1 MNVKVS
7 EAKGQVLDYL
17 VAQAMG
23 KTIYRSKSGRWMTA
37 NYGDFNPRHGAP
49 WFVPST
55 DWAQGGPIIEREK
68 IGVWWATH
76 YVDDDGVEYGNHWY
90 AEPACTDEN
99 ADKPYRVAVGPTP
112 LIAAMRCYVVNQ
124 LGDEVEVPEDLL
136 TGVNQKGGLVK

>member
-55 DWAQGGPIIEREK
+55 DWAQGWPIIERERLLIQPELGK
-68 IGVWWATH
+68 EGAGNAWYCVAITPHDA
-76 YVDDDGVEYGNHWY
+76 YG
-90 AEPACTDEN
+90 A
-99 ADKPYRVAVGPTP
+99 TP
-112 LIAAMRCYVVNQ
+112 LVAAMRCYVASKM
-124 LGDEVEVPEDLL
+124 GDEIEVPEDLL
-136 TGVNQKGGLVK
+136 QVA